1 MIGAHARKKSKKSVR
16 KIPPRPCMLCFVRWM
31 IYIQVPRCSDF
42 SSCFVFLG
50 INQLDSGRAIL
61 SSPLIA
67 RLLNAVRLGSGL
79 DTTTDGRE
87 SVGGN
92 STSSS
97 STGGDSGSC
106 SSSVS
111 SSASGWGWDC
121 GRASDEQRGLWTRT
135 TRGPGR
141 GIGRRCRSARG
152 TEVWPVR
159 TL

>member
-1 MIGAHARKKSKKSVR
+1 MPAKKAKKSVR
-16 KIPPRPCMLCFVRWM
+16 KIPPRRCMLCFMRWM
-31 IYIQVPRCSDF
+31 IYIYTSPEILRL
-42 SSCFVFLG
+42 FLLFCILG
-50 INQLDSGRAIL
+50 HQLDSDRAIL

-97 STGGDSGSC
+97 STGGDSRTC
-106 SSSVS
+106 SSSDS